1 MVTLRLRSEVQNKQ
15 LMWYCVSSL
24 CERNMYE
31 LEAWSNTRARPTI
44 VNIILI
50 QFQYISFLRA
60 YKDNLSL
67 PIFRTQNLYTYLS
80 WRQFDYCWYV
90 EVLTWTLS
98 MPSIAVLLYEH
109 VSISFPCH
117 NSCPITLYQSAF
129 HGIIH
134 VQ

>member
-1 MVTLRLRSEVQNKQ
+1 MKYKTNSWCDIVFRAYVNVIC
-15 LMWYCVSSL
+15 MFC
-24 CERNMYE
+24 YE
-31 LEAWSNTRARPTI
+31 PKAWSTTRARPTI

-60 YKDNLSL
+60 YKENLSL
-67 PIFRTQNLYTYLS
+67 PIFSTQNIYPYLS

-98 MPSIAVLLYEH
+98 MLSSVMLLYGH
-109 VSISFPCH
+109 VSISFSCH

-129 HGIIH
+129 QVIIH